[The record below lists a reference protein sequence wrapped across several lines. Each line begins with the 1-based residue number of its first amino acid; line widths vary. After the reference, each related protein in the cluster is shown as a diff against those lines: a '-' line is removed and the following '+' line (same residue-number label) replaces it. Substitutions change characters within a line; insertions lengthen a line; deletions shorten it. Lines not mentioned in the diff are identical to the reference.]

1 MCVSHGART
10 AHTAGIGHHTQGHS
24 GSHAK
29 ERTFRGS
36 GSKSITNPY
45 AVRPDC
51 AQPALHLT
59 PPLTVQNTIN
69 ARGTWLVSRTALPHL
84 RASGQE
90 QRNPHILTLSPPLDQ
105 GMFSRD
111 PTVGAFPDQ
120 FAYTR
125 ALYAMSKFA
134 MSVASFSLAAENM
147 RYGIASN
154 TLWPYTM
161 IGTSAMRIVNPEAGA
176 ERTWRS
182 PEILA
187 DAAVRIMGEDA
198 KQFTYVPPAMTLG
211 KLTEQWTLC
220 DRRAVP
226 APGPRL
232 YARADRRLLAGR
244 PRDATR

>member
-1 MCVSHGART
+1 MR
-10 AHTAGIGHHTQGHS
+10 
-24 GSHAK
+24 
-29 ERTFRGS
+29 
-36 GSKSITNPY
+36 
-45 AVRPDC
+45 
-51 AQPALHLT
+51 PALNLA
-59 PPLTVQNTIN
+59 PLLTVQNTIN
-69 ARGTWLVSRTALPHL
+69 ARGTWLVSRTALPYL
-84 RASGQE
+84 RASGQA

-111 PTVGAFPDQ
+111 PAVGAFPDQ

-134 MSVASFSLAAENM
+134 MSVVSFSLAAENM

-161 IGTSAMRIVNPEAGA
+161 IGTSAMRVVNPEAGA

-198 KQFTYVPPAMTLG
+198 KQFTYVLTVLTLG
-211 KLTEQWTLC
+211 ILTQQRTFR

-232 YARADRRLLAGR
+232 YARADRRLLVGR
-244 PRDATR
+244 PRDAARPTGGRSVHFSGDP